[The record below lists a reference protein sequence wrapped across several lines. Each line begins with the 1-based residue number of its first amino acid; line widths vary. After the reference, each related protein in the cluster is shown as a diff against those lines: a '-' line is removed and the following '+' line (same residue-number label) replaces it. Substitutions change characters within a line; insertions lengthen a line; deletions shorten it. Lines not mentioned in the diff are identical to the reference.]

1 MRDYINLKN
10 LGKSMKEF
18 YNKSPFPYAVIDNF
32 FKPSIANKLEKEFP
46 KYKDKRLHEYKNYCE
61 IKKTS
66 NNWNFFPPLTYKV
79 FSLLNSSQTTK
90 FLSKK
95 LKIPKVIPDYG
106 LHGGGWHLM
115 HHKGKLNPHLDYFI
129 HPKAN
134 LQRKYNLIVFLSKGW
149 KENWGGEICF
159 YNKNKKNNK
168 IPGDL
173 STKIY
178 PKFNRAV
185 FFDVSNH
192 SWHGVLQPKRK
203 VIRNS
208 MAVYYLINPSKKDL
222 LNRSRAL
229 YAPTNK
235 QKGNKKILKFIKLR
249 SSTKHFSKVYRKN
262 K

>member
-1 MRDYINLKN
+1 MKKLCRSGE
-10 LGKSMKEF
+10 GKSSNYLRFFLLHNNFCIRVIF
-18 YNKSPFPYAVIDNF
+18 YLYIS
-32 FKPSIANKLEKEFP
+32 
-46 KYKDKRLHEYKNYCE
+46 E
-61 IKKTS
+61 I
-66 NNWNFFPPLTYKV
+66 L
-79 FSLLNSSQTTK
+79 
-90 FLSKK
+90 
-95 LKIPKVIPDYG
+95 
-106 LHGGGWHLM
+106 
-115 HHKGKLNPHLDYFI
+115 
-129 HPKAN
+129 
-134 LQRKYNLIVFLSKGW
+134 FLSKGW